1 MSEIT
6 SLRYDPGCYRCR
18 GEADK
23 DYAGISAEVLCVDHL
38 HAVLAEKDAELA
50 KEREAH
56 GIEMRDRYIRWLCDR
71 AGASNQDELCPQ
83 CGGDGQKAYAST
95 ALWGGGIGGQAIT
108 PGTCDSCW
116 GTGNKYRHGP
126 DLRKAMA
133 QQKENEQLR
142 KRAES
147 AEERLAVLE
156 PVLEAVRE
164 TKRRHGTHS
173 CDSIPSDRPW
183 FCPICSAARKAGV

>member
-6 SLRYDPGCYRCR
+6 RFCNWCAATHSHDMMEHEHGAWVRY
-18 GEADK
+18 A
-23 DYAGISAEVLCVDHL
+23 DHL
-38 HAVLAEKDAELA
+38 AALAAKDEEIA

-56 GIEMRDRYIRWLCDR
+56 QKTHQMLVDEVQDNVSLCDR
-71 AGASNQDELCPQ
+71 HVTQAAADE
-83 CGGDGQKAYAST
+83 
-95 ALWGGGIGGQAIT
+95 I
-108 PGTCDSCW
+108 
-116 GTGNKYRHGP
+116 
-126 DLRKAMA
+126 
-133 QQKENEQLR
+133 
-142 KRAES
+142 KRLEHWLAE
-147 AEERLAVLE
+147 LE